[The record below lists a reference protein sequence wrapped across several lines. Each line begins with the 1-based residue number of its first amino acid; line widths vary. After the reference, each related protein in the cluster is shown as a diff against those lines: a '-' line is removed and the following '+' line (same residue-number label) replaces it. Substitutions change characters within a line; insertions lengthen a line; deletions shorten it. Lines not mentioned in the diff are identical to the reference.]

1 MFNKELSTY
10 PKWVRNPTKCTLR
23 PISKFLEWLIRR
35 GGNKGLSKETVMS
48 EILKKLKR
56 GTMYT
61 GKCFPPKWKVWSVL
75 HCIVQYWQPGHI
87 RMEINKPIPGCSCRA
102 AQLSVWKIGGVLLCV
117 QWQSRDRSGMCPK
130 QTTAILSSVVF
141 RLHFVIK
148 WRFVANTVSYILPA
162 KRSGMVS
169 TLPVDLKSFGSDNK
183 RWTWED
189 VSCSAFTSR

>member
-1 MFNKELSTY
+1 MFSAKVKSL
-10 PKWVRNPTKCTLR
+10 KCIALC
-23 PISKFLEWLIRR
+23 K
-35 GGNKGLSKETVMS
+35 
-48 EILKKLKR
+48 
-56 GTMYT
+56 YT
-61 GKCFPPKWKVWSVL
+61 
-75 HCIVQYWQPGHI
+75 QYWQPGHI

-169 TLPVDLKSFGSDNK
+169 TLPVDWNHLGLTTKAEHEKTSAVQLLLPGNHHSLSHVFILVLLLPSVYYFN
-183 RWTWED
+183 RWNACPTR
-189 VSCSAFTSR
+189 VICN